1 MIKFNY
7 HSHTTYCDGANTMED
22 MVKSAIDKGLKYYG
36 ISSHGPVPFET
47 DWTMPMEKLEG
58 YLKEVDGMKNKY
70 ADEICIFKG
79 LEIDYIP
86 GLGASHLDMDIIDCL
101 DYYVGS
107 VHYLAHFNNGVMW
120 TVDYTRDE
128 LEQGIKESFAG
139 NTRDAIEFYYK
150 CVGQMALELKPDILG
165 HLDLIKKS
173 NSGNYFFDEKD
184 QWYIEAIMDCLGK
197 IKEGGSAVEINS
209 GGKARGYTTE
219 YYPSDWIIK
228 EMVKM
233 DIPMTV
239 SSDSHTLE
247 GVDYEF
253 REMLDKLN
261 ELGCKK
267 VRVLTENG
275 WEDMEIGE
283 IV

>member
-1 MIKFNY
+1 
-7 HSHTTYCDGANTMED
+7 MED

-47 DWTMPMEKLEG
+47 DWTMKREDFEG
-58 YLKEVDGMKNKY
+58 YLNDVKNLKKKY
-70 ADEICIFKG
+70 SDKITIFMG

-86 GLGASHLDMDIIDCL
+86 GMGISHLDRKITDEL
-101 DYYVGS
+101 DYTVGS
-107 VHYLAHFNNGVMW
+107 VHYLANFDNGVMW

-128 LEQGIKESFAG
+128 LEQGIKESFGG
-139 NTRDAIEFYYK
+139 NTREAVEFYYK
-150 CVGQMALELKPDILG
+150 CVGKMAIEFKPDILG

-184 QWYIEAIMDCLGK
+184 KWYVDAIMECLEK
-197 IKEGGSAVEINS
+197 IKEGGSIVEINT

-233 DIPMTV
+233 NIPMTV
-239 SSDSHTLE
+239 SGDSHTIE
-247 GVDYEF
+247 GVDFEF
-253 REMLDKLN
+253 FDAIKKLK
-261 ELGCKK
+261 ELGGSC
-267 VRVLTENG
+267 VNILAENG
-275 WEDMEIGE
+275 WETIDIKE
-283 IV
+283 VL

>member
-7 HSHTTYCDGANTMED
+7 HSHTTYCDGINTMED

-47 DWTMPMEKLEG
+47 DWTMKRENLEG
-58 YLKEVDGMKNKY
+58 YLNDVKDMKKKY
-70 ADEICIFKG
+70 SDKIRIFMG

-86 GLGASHLDMDIIDCL
+86 GMGVSHLEKEIIDEL
-101 DYYVGS
+101 DYTVGS
-107 VHYLAHFNNGVMW
+107 VHYLANFHNGVMW

-128 LEQGIKESFAG
+128 LEQGIKESFEG
-139 NTRDAIEFYYK
+139 NTREAVEFYYK
-150 CVGQMALELKPDILG
+150 CVGKMALEFKPDILG

-173 NSGNYFFDEKD
+173 NSGNYFFEEKD
-184 QWYIEAIMDCLGK
+184 KWYVDAIMECLEK
-197 IKEGGSAVEINS
+197 IKEGGSIVEINT

-239 SSDSHTLE
+239 SCDSHTVE

-253 REMLDKLN
+253 FEAIEKLKALECRCVN
-261 ELGCKK
+261 I
-267 VRVLTENG
+267 LTENG
-275 WEDMEIGE
+275 WESVDIQE
-283 IV
+283 VL